1 MREPVV
7 ITEVSYTK
15 GQRVFDQHKDTIEWI
30 LTEPEEPAVSQA
42 VRKNGARITVLSV
55 EPYRSDLYIALSE
68 VAGDRP
74 ALIARFGVG
83 FDSID
88 TKLCLKHNIYLTITP
103 GTLDQSVAEHTIA
116 LLLSLVRHISVLD
129 RDMHAGKY
137 SPMRGIELRGKPLG
151 VAGFGRIGK
160 RVAQIAA
167 HGLGM
172 KVYAYDCVPL
182 EDQAA
187 LHKASTEKFL
197 SDHGIVEYSTDFVS
211 FSRKVRIIAI
221 HMSSNETTRNFFNAD
236 RFNGMLDG
244 TVLIN
249 TSRGA
254 LISEPDL
261 SAALSSGKLA
271 GAALDVFA
279 NEPYKPVSAD
289 CDLRNLDNVILTPH
303 VASNTTEAN
312 ENMAAKV
319 VENIQ
324 SFLKQDYDSLTTAV

>member
-15 GQRVFDQHKDTIEWI
+15 GQRVFDRHKDTIEWI

-42 VRKNGARITVLSV
+42 VRKNRARITVLSV

-88 TKLCLKHNIYLTITP
+88 TKLCLKHNVYLTITP

-167 HGLGM
+167 RAAVRRRPDRAERKDRDPFHDHLTRKDRRATAWPRRAGLLWAG
-172 KVYAYDCVPL
+172 
-182 EDQAA
+182 
-187 LHKASTEKFL
+187 
-197 SDHGIVEYSTDFVS
+197 
-211 FSRKVRIIAI
+211 
-221 HMSSNETTRNFFNAD
+221 
-236 RFNGMLDG
+236 
-244 TVLIN
+244 
-249 TSRGA
+249 RGRGGK
-254 LISEPDL
+254 SENRGL
-261 SAALSSGKLA
+261 
-271 GAALDVFA
+271 
-279 NEPYKPVSAD
+279 
-289 CDLRNLDNVILTPH
+289 
-303 VASNTTEAN
+303 
-312 ENMAAKV
+312 
-319 VENIQ
+319 
-324 SFLKQDYDSLTTAV
+324 